1 MKEKENSKSQELKK
15 KLVKEKLKN
24 KSKLKNL
31 KEKAESPINL
41 EKEN

>member
-24 KSKLKNL
+24 KLKLKNL